1 MLADAQQELDTA
13 VAARSDGAANLDGE
27 IGTAEQALAE
37 ARTAAAADPDRG
49 LGARWVAMNGLTMA
63 SAGVLLLR
71 FVSAAFFVVL
81 TLLPLIMRAWRG
93 ETSHDRVLAA
103 RIKRETADLE
113 AQTAIAVKQAEI
125 RTATENLWAEQQLAN
140 IRLAVEAQHEI
151 NREHHRRRV
160 AAAVGTW
167 SGSIEAPGSNHTGP
181 DDVYLPIA
189 AEAEA
194 VSRASSER
202 KAALPAENSARSKAD
217 LEPSGERPAR
227 SPLIPVLPDVDPLA
241 NIRAAARWISPLVP
255 QIVARAIDTTK
266 QPLRTAR
273 QAFEEVEEIT
283 FSFRRVHKVTLDS
296 AHGVAEDGTG
306 DRTIVADAPSPDS
319 GPRWVHSSSY
329 RPAPAGPRTTATS
342 LGAAS
347 STDSALHGR
356 SGRHGQELNPAVGP
370 HSLPESEGPLEL
382 PPSD

>member
-1 MLADAQQELDTA
+1 
-13 VAARSDGAANLDGE
+13 
-27 IGTAEQALAE
+27 
-37 ARTAAAADPDRG
+37 
-49 LGARWVAMNGLTMA
+49 MNGLTMA

-167 SGSIEAPGSNHTGP
+167 SGSIEAPAATTGP

-194 VSRASSER
+194 VSRASSG
-202 KAALPAENSARSKAD
+202 ARQPCR
-217 LEPSGERPAR
+217 LRT
-227 SPLIPVLPDVDPLA
+227 VPDPRQTSS
-241 NIRAAARWISPLVP
+241 RAASVPHGAR
-255 QIVARAIDTTK
+255 
-266 QPLRTAR
+266 
-273 QAFEEVEEIT
+273 
-283 FSFRRVHKVTLDS
+283 
-296 AHGVAEDGTG
+296 
-306 DRTIVADAPSPDS
+306 
-319 GPRWVHSSSY
+319 
-329 RPAPAGPRTTATS
+329 
-342 LGAAS
+342 
-347 STDSALHGR
+347 
-356 SGRHGQELNPAVGP
+356 
-370 HSLPESEGPLEL
+370 
-382 PPSD
+382 